1 MGLMSGTGVQTRTRN
16 LGDGWYMTYD
26 STTSII
32 PTQIGAAILEA
43 FYTQV
48 VDSAFNQIET
58 TVNATENLAFNFNGL
73 NLRLSSSA
81 PISWTWVINFAAD
94 MLDNVSTDFAV
105 LFNGEAYSAYWE
117 IAVVSA
123 TLTLL

>member
-1 MGLMSGTGVQTRTRN
+1 MGFMSSRGIQTRARN

-26 STTSII
+26 SITSII
-32 PTQIGAAILEA
+32 PGQTGAASLEA

-48 VDSAFNQIET
+48 VHSAANQIST
-58 TVNATENLAFNFNGL
+58 TVNATEDLAFGFNGL
-73 NLRLSSSA
+73 NLRLSSPA

-105 LFNGEAYSAYWE
+105 LFNGEAYSSYWE
-117 IAVVSA
+117 IAAVTAV
-123 TLTLL
+123 LTVL